1 MKRAAAGSPE
11 KAPRRGPPAAAGG
24 GPTSG
29 RQRGGPASGRLRR
42 GPFDLERGVG
52 GCGAL
57 EQQATGQ
64 QQLRKG
70 EGRRASRRLLA
81 ICEFDR

>member
-11 KAPRRGPPAAAGG
+11 KAPRRGPAPAAGG

-42 GPFDLERGVG
+42 RGTFDLERGVG
-52 GCGAL
+52 VGHWSSR
-57 EQQATGQ
+57 QQAAGQ
-64 QQLRKG
+64 QLTKG
-70 EGRRASRRLLA
+70 EGRRLLA

>member
-11 KAPRRGPPAAAGG
+11 KAPRRGPAPAAGG

-52 GCGAL
+52 VGHWSSRPAAA
-57 EQQATGQ
+57 E
-64 QQLRKG
+64 
-70 EGRRASRRLLA
+70 EGSASRRLLA
-81 ICEFDR
+81 ICEFDS